1 MAKIASVNFQKKRM
15 PDGRI
20 ALDPPGDGNCGWN
33 VILGILIALFN
44 NFDIVTA
51 LGIPVSADAL
61 RVLVRGKPDEEG
73 STASMKE
80 ATESHVKIALA
91 IIRYDCE
98 WDAPLRMLDNI
109 RVEHTPHNLSG
120 HWFLTVSNPEIASL
134 FANNNLF
141 TLFIREPLFTL
152 RQNRRLAEAEL
163 LEIEQREFLEM
174 QVEEAKRLSM
184 QFCTTT
190 SHTGE
195 PESESESDHY
205 GDFVEEMQVEE
216 AKKLSMK
223 VCTTSYYTDCDSES
237 SDERDLCVVKEVQDK
252 EANRMWM
259 NFYTNS
265 SFMTGDH
272 SESDS
277 DKDGDIVDDSLS
289 MKTVD
294 IQKTHHLNNFNDCT
308 NIEYKK
314 DSTPLK
320 SRFKRA
326 YILLLESLF
335 VVVMLSCIPAD
346 DNITYYHIDTF
357 VDTNLALGPP
367 SFDTADIRNSN
378 IDTVYNDTDHDSYVI
393 ELFSYFVRDFNV
405 DILNSHQKNGS
416 ENGCQDYKVRCLK
429 QDGYWGSSLGLLI
442 VVIIVQQVI
451 HARKIEAELVKY
463 RRIESAELV
472 KYRRI
477 ESELVKYHRC
487 DRRRFPFQFRLIAS
501 KITVNWELEKVV
513 SDIRHHV
520 IRTLIKHDKVCEHIG
535 EYTGNIAYYE
545 YFIMYTT
552 INNVKDAE
560 ALLSSQ
566 ISECLS
572 TYPTELVVGRNTQH
586 MYFVSIDSI
595 QKSFLNLKIDTDAFH
610 VNPHYGLE

>member
-1 MAKIASVNFQKKRM
+1 MAKVASVKFQKKRM

-44 NFDIVTA
+44 KFGIVTA

-91 IIRYDCE
+91 IIRYDCV

-109 RVEHTPHNLSG
+109 RVEHIPHNLSG
-120 HWFLTVSNPEIASL
+120 HWFLTVSSPEIASL
-134 FANNNLF
+134 FAKYPVV
-141 TLFIREPLFTL
+141 REPLFTL

-223 VCTTSYYTDCDSES
+223 VCTTSYYTDFDSES
-237 SDERDLCVVKEVQDK
+237 FDERDLCVVKEVQDK

-265 SFMTGDH
+265 SFMTGDP

-294 IQKTHHLNNFNDCT
+294 KKKT
-308 NIEYKK
+308 
-314 DSTPLK
+314 
-320 SRFKRA
+320 
-326 YILLLESLF
+326 
-335 VVVMLSCIPAD
+335 
-346 DNITYYHIDTF
+346 
-357 VDTNLALGPP
+357 
-367 SFDTADIRNSN
+367 
-378 IDTVYNDTDHDSYVI
+378 
-393 ELFSYFVRDFNV
+393 
-405 DILNSHQKNGS
+405 
-416 ENGCQDYKVRCLK
+416 
-429 QDGYWGSSLGLLI
+429 
-442 VVIIVQQVI
+442 
-451 HARKIEAELVKY
+451 
-463 RRIESAELV
+463 
-472 KYRRI
+472 
-477 ESELVKYHRC
+477 
-487 DRRRFPFQFRLIAS
+487 
-501 KITVNWELEKVV
+501 
-513 SDIRHHV
+513 
-520 IRTLIKHDKVCEHIG
+520 
-535 EYTGNIAYYE
+535 
-545 YFIMYTT
+545 
-552 INNVKDAE
+552 
-560 ALLSSQ
+560 LLST
-566 ISECLS
+566 ISMLLR
-572 TYPTELVVGRNTQH
+572 PLNTTKTLH
-586 MYFVSIDSI
+586 
-595 QKSFLNLKIDTDAFH
+595 
-610 VNPHYGLE
+610 P